1 MIIRRLSLVLLALLL
16 AAPLGAQTVSGEFV
30 SPSGEPVSSARVT
43 LRDESGRT
51 VHSALTDASGRFSLR
66 APAPGRYVV
75 RAERIGFASTVS
87 AAVTLGA
94 GEQVTQRLVAS
105 GERVML
111 EAVVVEGQTRCA
123 LRPGVGEE
131 TSVVWGEVRKAL
143 DLVSANA
150 EAPLARFSVELFE
163 REIEHR
169 SGAVTVDNRRRV
181 EGMAHKP
188 FVPVDPARLA
198 AVGYIERDST
208 SLLYAAPDADV
219 LLSDGFLED
228 HCFRLRTQ
236 GAPSP
241 GLIGLAF
248 EPARGRRV
256 PDVQGVLWLDRA
268 TAELRLMEFEYTR
281 APVRGPRGVPGGR
294 LEFQRLPDG
303 RWITASWVVRMP
315 VETQRPLSPMA
326 PQGPRLVAIRE
337 VGGSVQPA
345 GTLALASAT
354 PTAQPAP
361 APAAPTQQMPV
372 VIDPLA
378 AGVAASPE
386 PGVSAQLPLPST
398 LSAET
403 APATRRAPPR
413 ASERRRR
420 IGSDEVR
427 EARVSTGYD
436 LVQALRPQ
444 WLRARGN
451 DIMRVGIVMTPK
463 GPIPGVIDESPVQLY
478 VDNRL
483 VGEVELLRSIPHAD
497 IEQIEYY
504 DAVEAQQRFGI
515 GHPQGAI
522 HVIMKKT

>member
-1 MIIRRLSLVLLALLL
+1 MILRRLTLVLLALLL
-16 AAPLGAQTVSGEFV
+16 AAPLGAQTVSGQFV
-30 SPSGEPVSSARVT
+30 DRAGEPVPSARVT

-87 AAVTLGA
+87 DAVTLAA

-105 GERVML
+105 GERVVL

-143 DLVSANA
+143 DLVSAGT
-150 EAPLARFSVELFE
+150 ESPLSRFTVELFE
-163 REIEHR
+163 REIENR
-169 SGAVTVDNRRRV
+169 TGTLTVDNRRMV

-188 FVPVDPARLA
+188 FVPVAPERL
-198 AVGYIERDST
+198 VSLGYIERDS
-208 SLLYAAPDADV
+208 SSVLYAAPDADV
-219 LLSDGFLED
+219 LLSDGFLEH
-228 HCFRLRTQ
+228 HCFRLRTE

-248 EPARGRRV
+248 EPTRGRRV

-268 TAELRLMEFEYTR
+268 SAELRLMEFEYTR
-281 APVRGPRGVPGGR
+281 APVRGARGVPGGR
-294 LEFQRLPDG
+294 MEFQRLPDG
-303 RWITASWVVRMP
+303 RWITSSWVVRMP
-315 VETQRPLSPMA
+315 VEAQRTLSPMA
-326 PQGPRLVAIRE
+326 PQGPRLVAVRE
-337 VGGSVQPA
+337 VGGAVRPPGTVLAVAPVAPPA
-345 GTLALASAT
+345 ADSASRQQLPVITDFAARAEPAPQAASDAPLVPPTLAAQTGRPART
-354 PTAQPAP
+354 PP
-361 APAAPTQQMPV
+361 PT
-372 VIDPLA
+372 
-378 AGVAASPE
+378 
-386 PGVSAQLPLPST
+386 
-398 LSAET
+398 
-403 APATRRAPPR
+403 

-420 IGSDEVR
+420 IGSEEVR
-427 EARVSTGYD
+427 ETLVSTGYD
-436 LVQALRPQ
+436 LVQARRPQ

-483 VGEVELLRSIPHAD
+483 VGEVELLRSIPHGEID
-497 IEQIEYY
+497 YIEYY

-522 HVIMKKT
+522 HVIMKRS

>member
-1 MIIRRLSLVLLALLL
+1 MTIRRLSSVLLALLL
-16 AAPLGAQTVSGEFV
+16 AAPLGAQTVTGQFV
-30 SPSGEPVSSARVT
+30 DRAGEPVPSARVT
-43 LRDESGRT
+43 LRDEAGRI
-51 VHSALTDASGRFSLR
+51 VHSTLTDAGGRFSLR
-66 APAPGRYVV
+66 APAAGRYAV
-75 RAERIGFASTVS
+75 RAERIGYASTVG
-87 AAVTLGA
+87 AAVTLAA

-111 EAVVVEGQTRCA
+111 ETVVVEGQTRCA
-123 LRPGVGEE
+123 LRPGVSEE

-143 DLVSANA
+143 DLVTAGG
-150 EAPLARFSVELFE
+150 ETPLARFTLELFE

-181 EGMAHKP
+181 DGMAHKP
-188 FVPVDPARLA
+188 FVPVSPERLA
-198 AVGYIERDST
+198 RVGYIERDST

-228 HCFRLRTQ
+228 HCFRLRSQ

-294 LEFQRLPDG
+294 MEFQRLPDG
-303 RWITASWVVRMP
+303 RWITSSWVVRMP
-315 VETQRPLSPMA
+315 VETQRPLSPLS
-326 PQGPRLVAIRE
+326 PQGPQLVAIRE
-337 VGGSVQPA
+337 VGGAVQPA
-345 GTLALASAT
+345 GTLALA
-354 PTAQPAP
+354 PAAA
-361 APAAPTQQMPV
+361 APVAAAAPTQQLPV

-378 AGVAASPE
+378 DAVAASTP
-386 PGVSAQLPLPST
+386 PPAGSPLSLPST
-398 LSAET
+398 LAAEA
-403 APATRRAPPR
+403 APATRRTPPT

-420 IGSDEVR
+420 IGTDEVR
-427 EARVSTGYD
+427 EARVSSAYD

-451 DIMRVGIVMTPK
+451 DIMRVGIVQTPK
-463 GPIPGVIDESPVQLY
+463 GPIPGVVDESPILLY

-483 VGEVELLRSIPHAD
+483 VGEIEMLRSIPLGEVD
-497 IEQIEYY
+497 QVEYY
-504 DAVEAQQRFGI
+504 DAAEAQQRWGI

-522 HVIMKKT
+522 HILTRRT